1 MVCLDSLYRQ
11 IYKHFLTNRV
21 LKDPRQRRFFK
32 SNDLFELFS
41 LNDGTEETETSAI
54 FAGTGS
60 NIKLNKETTPTP
72 SNRPKKKLQRSR
84 TVPSG
89 ISRNGT
95 RDGVDLSKS
104 NSENSLTRLE
114 NPAIKRSASANELDP
129 ERKFSIP
136 KKLRKR
142 EKEHTPEEKKKVF
155 DFANISECSEEEKS
169 PEDESGERQRIEV
182 MRREEE
188 EIAEREARKK
198 KKKRK
203 KKKDASK
210 SVIQGSITFCCES
223 DVSLT
228 VISAQVLFEIK
239 MVVNVILKKLLLFY
253 VLALGSGRRSL

>member
-210 SVIQGSITFCCES
+210 SVIQFSTFCCES
-223 DVSLT
+223 DMSLT
-228 VISAQVLFEIK
+228 VISAQVLSEIK